1 MCSSNFKNN
10 DIFTIFKIMQG
21 GVIME
26 YGISVYINDDNSKND
41 NREYLKLSKENGIK
55 KIIHI
60 IKLSRK

>member
-55 KIIHI
+55 KYSHH
-60 IKLSRK
+60 